1 VTRRQPALFYIL
13 YLMDFEDKLAGRL
26 SSTRRRPGITAV
38 GIFLFFGATMSALAG
53 ATLIW
58 HRTPLE
64 GVWKLNPRAYRLLSP
79 HGATVGPLFLLLS
92 TTMVAAGV
100 GWFRGRYWGWVLAVA
115 IVTSQVLGDLVNLL
129 RGDFVRGS
137 IGFAIAG
144 ALLMYLLSSKVR
156 SFFATTQSASP

>member
-1 VTRRQPALFYIL
+1 VTRRQPALFYIR
-13 YLMDFEDKLAGRL
+13 YLMDFEDKRAGQL
-26 SSTRRRPGITAV
+26 SYASRPPGITAV
-38 GIFLFFGATMSALAG
+38 GIFLFLGATMSALAG
-53 ATLIW
+53 VTLIW

-64 GVWKLNPRAYRLLSP
+64 RVWELNPRAYRLLSP

-92 TTMVAAGV
+92 TSMVAAGV

-129 RGDFVRGS
+129 RGDIVRGS
-137 IGFAIAG
+137 VGFAIAS

-156 SFFATTQSASP
+156 GFFATPKSTSP

>member
-1 VTRRQPALFYIL
+1 MFYIR
-13 YLMDFEDKLAGRL
+13 YLMDFEDKPAGWL
-26 SSTRRRPGITAV
+26 SSTRRLPGITAV

-64 GVWKLNPRAYRLLSP
+64 RVWELNPRAYRLLSP
-79 HGATVGPLFLLLS
+79 HGSTVGPLFLLLS
-92 TTMVAAGV
+92 TTMLAAGV

-129 RGDFVRGS
+129 CGDFVRGS
-137 IGFAIAG
+137 IGSAIAG

-156 SFFATTQSASP
+156 SFFATPQSTSP

>member
-1 VTRRQPALFYIL
+1 
-13 YLMDFEDKLAGRL
+13 MDFEHKLAGRL

-58 HRTPLE
+58 HRTPLDR
-64 GVWKLNPRAYRLLSP
+64 VWELNPRAYTLLSP
-79 HGATVGPLFLLLS
+79 HGASVGPLFLLLS

-115 IVTSQVLGDLVNLL
+115 ILTSQLLGDLVNLL
-129 RGDFVRGS
+129 RGDLVRGS

-144 ALLMYLLSSKVR
+144 ALLMYVLSSNVR
-156 SFFATTQSASP
+156 SFFATHSTIP